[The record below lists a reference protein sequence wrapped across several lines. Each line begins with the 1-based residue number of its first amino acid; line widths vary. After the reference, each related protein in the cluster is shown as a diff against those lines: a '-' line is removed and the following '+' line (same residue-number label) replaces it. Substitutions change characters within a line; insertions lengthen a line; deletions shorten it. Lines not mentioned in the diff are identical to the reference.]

1 MIYRVLFILC
11 LLSSLPTPSMSANQ
25 ESLIDEIIVT
35 ANRVNQPWLTASQ
48 SVTVLDDASISST
61 GATHI
66 NELTT
71 RVAGSWISR
80 GNGQE
85 HLTAIRSPVLTGA
98 GGCGAF
104 LMLQDNIPLRASGF
118 CNVNE
123 LFEAASEVA
132 SSLEVLKG
140 PGSAAHGSNAL
151 HGIIHVRTPI
161 PGAESQRSQIEAGP
175 HDYWRIKYIKI
186 SERSVIAVSGTSD
199 GGYKDDSGFGQQ
211 KAVMKRLTQ
220 FAGGRLVYQLA
231 ITNLNQETS
240 GFIQGDD
247 AYKDPAMKR
256 LNPNP
261 EAFRDARSAKLS
273 ADYLSDSQDLRLTP
287 YVRWTD
293 MRFLQHFLPGQ
304 PLEENGHTSLGLQ
317 SRWGLSD
324 QMTVG
329 LDLERTN
336 GFLKQT
342 QFNDTIGS
350 PFLVGTLPKGKQY
363 DYEASA
369 TVAAAFGQYQL
380 PLSARLDLTMGLRA
394 EHVAYDYDNRMIA
407 GRTRDDGTPCGFG
420 GCRYSR
426 PEDRR
431 DSFTNVSPKLT
442 LNLDLGDHHFFAG
455 LTQGFRAPQ
464 ATELYR
470 LQGGQSVVDIDSE
483 SLTSLELGLRGQTQ
497 AARYQVAVYAQK
509 KSDFIFKDTD
519 RANVDNGRTRHHGL
533 EVEASFDVSDRINVE
548 LNWTV
553 ARHRY
558 DNNPALASTPIKGND
573 IDTAPRTFG
582 GLRLNWMP
590 TERLRGEL
598 EWTQLG
604 RYYTNPEN
612 TNSYDGHNLLHLR
625 GALALNNQ
633 WQLFFRVTNLNDTDY
648 AERADFAFGN
658 ERFFVGEPRSVYFGV
673 RRSQ

>member
-175 HDYWRIKYIKI
+175 HDYWRAKHITI

-211 KAVMKRLTQ
+211 KAVIKRLTQ

-231 ITNLNQETS
+231 VTNLNQETS

-273 ADYLSDSQDLRLTP
+273 ADYLSDSRDLRLTP

-483 SLTSLELGLRGQTQ
+483 SLTSLELGLRGQTE

>member
-1 MIYRVLFILC
+1 
-11 LLSSLPTPSMSANQ
+11 MSANQ

-140 PGSAAHGSNAL
+140 PGGAAHGSNAL
-151 HGIIHVRTPI
+151 HGIIHVRTPM

-175 HDYWRIKYIKI
+175 HDYWRIKHITT
-186 SERSVIAVSGTSD
+186 SERSVIALSGTSD
-199 GGYKDDSGFGQQ
+199 GGYKDDSGFEQQ

-231 ITNLNQETS
+231 VTNLNQETS

-247 AYKDPAMKR
+247 VYKDPAMKR

-273 ADYLSDSQDLRLTP
+273 ADYLSDSRDLRLTP

-317 SRWGLSD
+317 SRWGLSN

-483 SLTSLELGLRGQTQ
+483 SLTSLELGLRRQTE

>member
-151 HGIIHVRTPI
+151 HGIIHVRTPM

-175 HDYWRIKYIKI
+175 HDYWRIKHITT
-186 SERSVIAVSGTSD
+186 SERSVIALSGTSD

-247 AYKDPAMKR
+247 VYKDPAMKR

-273 ADYLSDSQDLRLTP
+273 ADYLSDSRDLRLTP

-483 SLTSLELGLRGQTQ
+483 SLTSLELGLRGQTE

>member
-140 PGSAAHGSNAL
+140 PGGAAHGSNAL

-175 HDYWRIKYIKI
+175 HDYWRAKHITI

-247 AYKDPAMKR
+247 VYKDPAMKR

-273 ADYLSDSQDLRLTP
+273 ADYLSDSRDLRLTP

-442 LNLDLGDHHFFAG
+442 LNFDLGDHHFFAG

>member
-35 ANRVNQPWLTASQ
+35 ANRENQPWLTASQ

-151 HGIIHVRTPI
+151 HGIIHVRTPM

-175 HDYWRIKYIKI
+175 HDYWRIKHITI

-247 AYKDPAMKR
+247 VYKDPAMKR

-273 ADYLSDSQDLRLTP
+273 ADYLSDSRDLRLTP

-483 SLTSLELGLRGQTQ
+483 SLTSLELGLRGQTE

>member
-151 HGIIHVRTPI
+151 HGIIHVRTPM

-175 HDYWRIKYIKI
+175 HDYWRIKHITI

-247 AYKDPAMKR
+247 VYKDPAMKR

-273 ADYLSDSQDLRLTP
+273 ADYLSDSRDLRLTP

-483 SLTSLELGLRGQTQ
+483 SLTSLELGLRGQTE

>member
-48 SVTVLDDASISST
+48 SVTVLDDASISAT

-66 NELTT
+66 NELTAK
-71 RVAGSWISR
+71 VAGSWISR

-175 HDYWRIKYIKI
+175 HDYWRAKHITI

-231 ITNLNQETS
+231 VTNLNQETS

-483 SLTSLELGLRGQTQ
+483 SLTSLELGLRGQTE
-497 AARYQVAVYAQK
+497 AARYQIAVYAQK

>member
-1 MIYRVLFILC
+1 
-11 LLSSLPTPSMSANQ
+11 
-25 ESLIDEIIVT
+25 
-35 ANRVNQPWLTASQ
+35 
-48 SVTVLDDASISST
+48 
-61 GATHI
+61 
-66 NELTT
+66 
-71 RVAGSWISR
+71 
-80 GNGQE
+80 
-85 HLTAIRSPVLTGA
+85 
-98 GGCGAF
+98 
-104 LMLQDNIPLRASGF
+104 
-118 CNVNE
+118 
-123 LFEAASEVA
+123 
-132 SSLEVLKG
+132 
-140 PGSAAHGSNAL
+140 
-151 HGIIHVRTPI
+151 
-161 PGAESQRSQIEAGP
+161 
-175 HDYWRIKYIKI
+175 
-186 SERSVIAVSGTSD
+186 
-199 GGYKDDSGFGQQ
+199 
-211 KAVMKRLTQ
+211 
-220 FAGGRLVYQLA
+220 
-231 ITNLNQETS
+231 
-240 GFIQGDD
+240 
-247 AYKDPAMKR
+247 MKR

-273 ADYLSDSQDLRLTP
+273 ADYLSDSRDLRLTP

-483 SLTSLELGLRGQTQ
+483 SLTSLELGLRGQTE

>member
-175 HDYWRIKYIKI
+175 HDYWRAKHITI

-231 ITNLNQETS
+231 VTNLNQETS

-273 ADYLSDSQDLRLTP
+273 ADYLSDSRDLRLTP

-483 SLTSLELGLRGQTQ
+483 SLTSLELGLRGQTE

>member
-151 HGIIHVRTPI
+151 HGIIHVRTPM

-175 HDYWRIKYIKI
+175 HDYWRIKHITT
-186 SERSVIAVSGTSD
+186 SERSVIALSGTSD

-483 SLTSLELGLRGQTQ
+483 SLTSLELGLRGQTE
-497 AARYQVAVYAQK
+497 AARYQIAVYAQK

>member
-175 HDYWRIKYIKI
+175 HDYWRAKHITI

-220 FAGGRLVYQLA
+220 FAGGRIVYQLA
-231 ITNLNQETS
+231 VTNLNQETS

-317 SRWGLSD
+317 SRWGLSN

-483 SLTSLELGLRGQTQ
+483 SLTSLELGLRGQTE
-497 AARYQVAVYAQK
+497 AARYQIAVYAQK

>member
-35 ANRVNQPWLTASQ
+35 ANRENQPWLTASQ

-151 HGIIHVRTPI
+151 HGIIHVRTPM

-175 HDYWRIKYIKI
+175 HDYWRIKHITT
-186 SERSVIAVSGTSD
+186 SERSVIALSGTSD

-220 FAGGRLVYQLA
+220 FAGGRLIYQLA

-247 AYKDPAMKR
+247 VYKDPAMKR

-273 ADYLSDSQDLRLTP
+273 ADYLSDSRDLRLTP

-483 SLTSLELGLRGQTQ
+483 SLTSLELGLRGQTE

>member
-140 PGSAAHGSNAL
+140 PGGAAHGSNAL
-151 HGIIHVRTPI
+151 HGIIHVRTPM

-175 HDYWRIKYIKI
+175 HDYWRIKHITT
-186 SERSVIAVSGTSD
+186 SERSVIALSGTSD

-211 KAVMKRLTQ
+211 KAVIKRLTQ
-220 FAGGRLVYQLA
+220 FAGGRIVYQLA
-231 ITNLNQETS
+231 VTNLNQETS

-273 ADYLSDSQDLRLTP
+273 ADYLSDSRDLRLTP

-483 SLTSLELGLRGQTQ
+483 SLTSLELGLRGQTE